1 MHKITSMQCLETVQ
15 GKDLFTHNLKLQNW
29 ANGFLI
35 SISIDS
41 FIYDSFFIPLPGF
54 LTQNI
59 HITRN

>member
-1 MHKITSMQCLETVQ
+1 MHKITVMQCLETVQ

-41 FIYDSFFIPLPGF
+41 FIYDSFLCLFQAF
-54 LTQNI
+54 
-59 HITRN
+59 